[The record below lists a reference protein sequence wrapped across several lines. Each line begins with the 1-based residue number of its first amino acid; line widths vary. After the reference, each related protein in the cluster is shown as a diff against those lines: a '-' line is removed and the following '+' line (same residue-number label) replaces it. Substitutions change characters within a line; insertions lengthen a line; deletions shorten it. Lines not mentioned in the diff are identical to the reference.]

1 MSNVRRLETLTM
13 VLTIALL
20 LIGLAT
26 ASAAIHGLVRG
37 TVYCKGGPYS
47 RAARPAAFWASVI
60 TYLLWAALMGYFAF
74 FRAG

>member
-1 MSNVRRLETLTM
+1 M

-26 ASAAIHGLVRG
+26 AFAAIHGLVRG

-60 TYLLWAALMGYFAF
+60 TYLLWTALMCYFAF